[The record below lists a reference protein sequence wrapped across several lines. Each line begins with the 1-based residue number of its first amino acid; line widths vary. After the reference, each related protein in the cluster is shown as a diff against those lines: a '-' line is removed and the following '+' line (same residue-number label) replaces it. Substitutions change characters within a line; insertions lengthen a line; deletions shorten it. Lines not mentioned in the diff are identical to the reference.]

1 MSGVLESPFAK
12 PPHVWNGLLYEL
24 TTANKGRT
32 MKLNVSRTDTWAATV
47 DDRPGGVADK
57 LAALA
62 AAGAN
67 LELIIARRAPEQ
79 RGSGVVFVTP
89 LKGAKQIKAA
99 EAAGFMKTESL
110 HSLRIQGI
118 DQPGLGAKLTRAL
131 ADAGINLRGFS
142 AAALGKQHV
151 THLALDTTQ
160 DAAKAAATLK
170 RLA

>member
-1 MSGVLESPFAK
+1 
-12 PPHVWNGLLYEL
+12 
-24 TTANKGRT
+24 
-32 MKLNVSRTDTWAATV
+32 MKLKVNRTDTWAATI

-57 LAALA
+57 LTALA
-62 AAGAN
+62 KAGAN

-118 DQPGLGAKLTRAL
+118 DNPGTGAKLTRAL
-131 ADAGINLRGFS
+131 AEAGINLRGFS
-142 AAALGKQHV
+142 AAALGKQYII
-151 THLALDTTQ
+151 HLALDTAQ
-160 DAAKAAATLK
+160 DATKAAAALK
-170 RLA
+170 KLA